1 MKPLH
6 FVDTSLRDGNTS
18 LWAGAL
24 RTGMIL
30 PMMEDFD
37 AAGYQAMEILDVAFF
52 KKMVRELKEDPWERV
67 RRVAAATP
75 GTPLRVI
82 TSRHLT
88 FEYSPPQIDRLFI
101 HRLAANGARQ
111 IRISDPS
118 NTSANWGR
126 MVTNAKDA
134 GIDSIVNLIYSIAP
148 IYTDDYYAELA
159 RDAARIKPT
168 RICIKDPG
176 GLLKPERTR
185 TLVPAVLAHTG
196 DIPVEFHTHCNTGL
210 GPLCVLEA
218 IQQGVCIV
226 NTGTPPLANGSGNP
240 SVFNV
245 ALNAAALGFAPSIN
259 LEAITRISGHLM
271 AIAQRDGLPLG
282 APLEY
287 TESHY
292 EHQVP
297 GGMISNFRHQLAQA
311 GMLDR
316 LPEVIEEVKRVR
328 RDLGYPIMVTPYSQ
342 FVGVQAVI
350 NVMLGERYK
359 EVTDQILQYALGV
372 WGAKERDAVDPNVRD
387 RIVSRPRAGV
397 VAAWVPPDTTL
408 AEFRTQF
415 GGDGGGDDE
424 LLLRYFAG
432 IDETRAMRQAPRA
445 EGGFDGSQPLTRL
458 IEALGRRKGPGQV
471 RIEKNGMLVQLGR
484 SASSV
489 A

>member
-1 MKPLH
+1 M
-6 FVDTSLRDGNTS
+6 
-18 LWAGAL
+18 
-24 RTGMIL
+24 
-30 PMMEDFD
+30 
-37 AAGYQAMEILDVAFF
+37 
-52 KKMVRELKEDPWERV
+52 
-67 RRVAAATP
+67 
-75 GTPLRVI
+75 
-82 TSRHLT
+82 
-88 FEYSPPQIDRLFI
+88 
-101 HRLAANGARQ
+101 
-111 IRISDPS
+111 
-118 NTSANWGR
+118 
-126 MVTNAKDA
+126 
-134 GIDSIVNLIYSIAP
+134 
-148 IYTDDYYAELA
+148 
-159 RDAARIKPT
+159 
-168 RICIKDPG
+168 
-176 GLLKPERTR
+176 
-185 TLVPAVLAHTG
+185 PAVLARTG

-259 LEAITRISGHLM
+259 LEAITRISEHLM
-271 AIAQRDGLPLG
+271 AIAQRDGLPVG

-387 RIVSRPRAGV
+387 RIVSRPRARV

-445 EGGFDGSQPLTRL
+445 EGGFDGNQPLTRL